1 MVVVV
6 VVAHFAL
13 LHQLSERSCTI
24 WWRSEPLVVEST
36 VWWNHLVETSHQRT
50 GETRQ
55 ANWRLLLT
63 HGTYVRMVNGTPAPA
78 DFDAHQR
85 CVLLLLSLCLCVCVS
100 LCLCVFVSLCLC
112 VSILSFCV

>member
-1 MVVVV
+1 MV

-24 WWRSEPLVVEST
+24 WWRGEPLLVVEST

-55 ANWRLLLT
+55 AIWRLLLT

-78 DFDAHQR
+78 EFDAHQR
-85 CVLLLLSLCLCVCVS
+85 CVLLLFMFVCV
-100 LCLCVFVSLCLC
+100 
-112 VSILSFCV
+112 